1 MGEKTFPWQI
11 VEGVVLTTETEQ
23 ATKRARL
30 IEVLDRH
37 DADQLVLTSATSLGW
52 YLAGARTHV
61 SLAAPPIACAI
72 VTRDSDRVLTTDNE
86 SGRLIAEELPAG
98 VDVRAVPWFE
108 PLSVPMTSRTLTE
121 DMVAAELRRLR
132 VPLLPAE
139 TAQFR
144 ALGRE
149 SARLLT
155 EISSIATPEQ
165 SELELAA
172 VVTAGV
178 VGLGAEPLVVLVG
191 GASRARVRH
200 PLPTRAPIGRRAL
213 VVVCARRHG
222 LIINISRT
230 VVFGELDAV
239 EIDAHRRIL
248 AVEAAFLGATVPGRL
263 LSAVFAEGCAAY
275 GRNGFDPNEWRN
287 HHQGGVAGY
296 AGRDPRATAETDDL
310 VVSGQAFSWNPT
322 GQGAK
327 VEDTVL
333 LTESGLDVLT
343 LDPAW
348 PTISVDGRERP
359 GLLHR

>member
-1 MGEKTFPWQI
+1 
-11 VEGVVLTTETEQ
+11 VSVLSTTETEQ
-23 ATKRARL
+23 RTKRARL
-30 IEVLDRH
+30 IELLDRRG
-37 DADQLVLTSATSLGW
+37 AEQLVLTSATSLGW
-52 YLAGARTHV
+52 YLGGARTHV

-72 VTRDSDRVLTTDNE
+72 VTRDGDQVVTTDNE
-86 SGRLIAEELPAG
+86 SQRLIAEELPAG

-108 PLSVPMTSRTLTE
+108 PLPLPRTPGTLTE
-121 DMVAAELRRLR
+121 ESVAGELRRLR
-132 VPLLPAE
+132 VPLLPQE

-155 EISSIATPEQ
+155 EILAIATPEQ
-165 SELELAA
+165 TELELAA

-178 VGLGAEPLVVLVG
+178 VGLGAEPVVVLVG
-191 GASRARVRH
+191 GESRTTVRH

-222 LIINISRT
+222 MIINISRT
-230 VVFGELDAV
+230 VVFGEPDAA
-239 EIDAHRRIL
+239 EIDAHGRIL
-248 AVEAAFLGATVPGRL
+248 AVEAAFLDATVAGRP
-263 LSAVFAEGCAAY
+263 LSEVFAEGCAAY
-275 GRNGFDPNEWRN
+275 GRNGFDPQEWKN

-296 AGRDPRATAETDDL
+296 AGRDPRATAETDDP
-310 VVSGQAFSWNPT
+310 VVDGQAFSWNPT

-333 LTESGLDVLT
+333 LTESGLEVLT

-348 PTISVDGRERP
+348 PAVAVDGRHRP
-359 GLLHR
+359 GLLQR